1 MPDFPVPMLGLRA
14 IQLVILV
21 EKKTLHCHLGGVTV
35 THMLWPQLWQS
46 GERVESVFL
55 SLLQACSVFRT
66 KYFYLVDR
74 WSRKIS
80 VIIFCLTISNSGPD
94 LFWELSNYNYAQQST
109 PPFYNILFISL
120 LLVGESLRQEDL
132 HQEGEERKKTTAR
145 RNGILVYGLCSLEDL
160 LQTGKVRGENHW
172 LRLPG
177 HLDQA
182 VGFVFPDGRLDFIFF
197 LLW

>member
-1 MPDFPVPMLGLRA
+1 MPDFPVPMLVLRA

-55 SLLQACSVFRT
+55 SFLQACSV
-66 KYFYLVDR
+66 YVQNYYYLVDR

-94 LFWELSNYNYAQQST
+94 LFWELSNYNYVQQST
-109 PPFYNILFISL
+109 PPSNMNFYNILFISL
-120 LLVGESLRQEDL
+120 LLVGESL
-132 HQEGEERKKTTAR
+132 HQEERYPGVRAVLVGGPASDREGPGRETLTTTTRPPGPGRRVCLPWRSAR
-145 RNGILVYGLCSLEDL
+145 LHLLSSLI
-160 LQTGKVRGENHW
+160 TIYPFMM
-172 LRLPG
+172 PG
-177 HLDQA
+177 
-182 VGFVFPDGRLDFIFF
+182 
-197 LLW
+197 